1 MVSVQDG
8 VGIVVVR
15 LVAVPGDRHEEE
27 EGVEEIQ
34 DVLGLLL
41 LVQGELDDLPH
52 PDLLVALVLIEGF
65 QIFQEVIG
73 LPGQEEVDLRLWLEH
88 LRLSQMAQLLIHP
101 VLPQNRRTGD
111 RVDRLAHKFMD
122 GTPVLPGQQRQT
134 LQTFRTAL
142 PALVNVLADLR
153 DLIHLPQLLLLTW
166 GHLQRRQNGR
176 QMLLGGHPLAVEE
189 LKEAGTVDLGLVD
202 DLVLGFPAQFDKLT

>member
-1 MVSVQDG
+1 
-8 VGIVVVR
+8 
-15 LVAVPGDRHEEE
+15 
-27 EGVEEIQ
+27 
-34 DVLGLLL
+34 
-41 LVQGELDDLPH
+41 
-52 PDLLVALVLIEGF
+52 
-65 QIFQEVIG
+65 
-73 LPGQEEVDLRLWLEH
+73 
-88 LRLSQMAQLLIHP
+88 
-101 VLPQNRRTGD
+101 
-111 RVDRLAHKFMD
+111 MD

>member
-1 MVSVQDG
+1 M
-8 VGIVVVR
+8 IC
-15 LVAVPGDRHEEE
+15 
-27 EGVEEIQ
+27 
-34 DVLGLLL
+34 
-41 LVQGELDDLPH
+41 
-52 PDLLVALVLIEGF
+52 
-65 QIFQEVIG
+65 
-73 LPGQEEVDLRLWLEH
+73 H

-134 LQTFRTAL
+134 LQTFRTTL